1 MDKHDLTKNIKIQKI
16 IYMEKE
22 YIDIIFYFNDK
33 PTKKG
38 IRFSRTAL
46 EKLINILNN
55 LLSNN

>member
-22 YIDIIFYFNDK
+22 YIDIRFYFNDK